1 MDAYATNLAKKLKAL
16 LESTTTLQAYVLF
29 KICGNC
35 TGLLNIKK
43 LFARMEPL
51 SKYLMCTCYRWRKL
65 WRKKKSQI
73 SYKDSEK
80 IFYLS
85 LWNQNLRLVCPAGI
99 YLVKVNNRNTK
110 VRNMFKVNNKD
121 TRTTPGVVLV
131 SLLLTLNI
139 FCTLF

>member
-51 SKYLMCTCYRWRKL
+51 SKYLMCTCKFPKKAKHGLYATDGESYGERKRAKL
-65 WRKKKSQI
+65 VIKIQRKFSI
-73 SYKDSEK
+73 CLFETK
-80 IFYLS
+80 I
-85 LWNQNLRLVCPAGI
+85 
-99 YLVKVNNRNTK
+99 
-110 VRNMFKVNNKD
+110 
-121 TRTTPGVVLV
+121 
-131 SLLLTLNI
+131 
-139 FCTLF
+139 